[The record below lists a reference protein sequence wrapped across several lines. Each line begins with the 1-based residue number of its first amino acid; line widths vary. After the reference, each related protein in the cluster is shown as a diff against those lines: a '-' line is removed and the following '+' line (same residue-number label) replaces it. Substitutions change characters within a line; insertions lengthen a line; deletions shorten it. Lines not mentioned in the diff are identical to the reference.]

1 MFSFFRR
8 KKKQETPEPVE
19 QGQNEAAAAEA
30 AAGQPD
36 QEERPSEN
44 TAEEAV
50 GSEKLADNAMPS
62 ETELSFRRHFY
73 FNPFESLRKI
83 QFAAF
88 ANSILIA
95 SITAL

>member
-19 QGQNEAAAAEA
+19 QGQNEAAAVEA

-44 TAEEAV
+44 
-50 GSEKLADNAMPS
+50 SESGNYNGKNLVARQKGRLKTSVAGKKVS
-62 ETELSFRRHFY
+62 
-73 FNPFESLRKI
+73 
-83 QFAAF
+83 
-88 ANSILIA
+88 
-95 SITAL
+95 